1 MRIIELWRR
10 PPETP
15 TEVVARIARDAVD
28 VLRDEVRGPWNRDG
42 RSAVEQAGRWTGAAL
57 AFGSFAVGAGLG
69 LYVALK
75 RR

>member
-1 MRIIELWRR
+1 VRIIEMWRR

-15 TEVVARIARDAVD
+15 TEVMAKIARDAVD
-28 VLRDEVRGPWNRDG
+28 VLRDEVRGPWSTDERT
-42 RSAVEQAGRWTGAAL
+42 SVEHIGRWAGAAL